1 MKDKFK
7 NLKNKKLLI
16 FAVIVCAIAV
26 LVFSTK
32 EQLFK
37 TNSLQTEDN
46 KETISIKDANGK
58 VHTKLENLNPS
69 IKGTTNGTFKLNGKD
84 IVKNAAI
91 FLGDKYGEPDNKVVR
106 GANLDCSQLVQ
117 SALVKSGV
125 NNISGFQILDG
136 HGKNIPEQTM
146 DWFVNGNG
154 AKQAWSQLKYWKY
167 DTSTQKIVDI
177 PYNKSNNDTYSI
189 YKYKDK
195 LTVDGQKINVLKVND
210 PITSNLRYYQ
220 YYDGTTKRELPMGTI
235 IISYGSQWRSGDWST
250 GKQNHAWIC
259 IGNLGTTNANEAANI
274 LINMGIIEEKNR
286 GHVVS
291 TSSTNKY
298 WRIENAGSTGVTINN
313 GDPDMSLDGT
323 GKKIGP
329 IWAFQVA
336 NDNIGTISFGVN
348 KVSSRNSN
356 KKVNATFK
364 YKLTTQNGNS
374 SIKNGQIV
382 ANSGNKVTISNLERG
397 KSYRLY
403 LEEQKVTGYEA
414 KFDGNSY
421 ATISIDNSGK
431 VTWGKIKD
439 SDGKEYG
446 VTVNGLEGIF
456 NLKDNP
462 EPREI
467 SLDITKRN
475 TDNDENVNATF
486 QYWVSDTYETKVL
499 SGNPTE
505 FNTGSIPKLFTAYY
519 DETTT
524 KYVYFKESKVD
535 GYSKGYF
542 QNENNYIVAKITVS
556 PTLSV
561 RIDYPDTNKTYKLQK
576 SGSKFVPATE
586 KTNYVK
592 EVKLDGTSLKATIVD
607 PDSIDVKLNL
617 TKLFYSDLEG
627 ISLSSSGINV
637 DYWFS
642 DKESYRP
649 GNENAIL
656 NGQMS
661 ISTKGTENSPSIS
674 VKKENDVY
682 IWIRENLDDSNKLLM
697 TSGIFD
703 DESVYIYAKVHID
716 KDGKATLSSV
726 SSSYIVQYNKNSN
739 TLTPISE
746 NSDKN
751 KFMKNGEEKGKYIS
765 EIALEQNGNWNEATL
780 KAKILDPLN
789 SKEYGVYLGKSSTAD
804 LINIRKD
811 IESKKESLTEND
823 MLEEYNKIKDSLISG
838 AKFKYI
844 SGWTDYAGNIYTD
857 DQKKMENPNSLYDFI
872 KLFPANKEITSGDEL
887 KLIDR
892 RNITQ
897 PEAMISKRFFV
908 FHEEPLDGY
917 KSNEDS
923 LILFEFAFEW
933 QNLGIDSESNLKIK
947 GTRMARIQLEN
958 SPYGK
963 ETDANGVSGTD
974 FFYNSFMPAIV
985 HNVLRNL
992 KEYKELDCFEL
1003 GGYKKYKYLTDSG
1016 NYNVDKGTLDT
1027 GITFSGAYNDRR
1039 KVNEL
1044 TEDGQYIL
1052 HWLIGA
1058 GNYGYGNATK
1068 DEQFNDERYNF
1079 YQYVV
1084 NNCGAAII
1092 LPTTNTLIFSI
1103 ANVAEQGMYEIDIA
1117 KVGNIDDVNNKE
1129 KYIGGVKF
1137 TGNSI
1142 IDKSTSTNIIE
1153 REEKA
1158 IDITTKKGALTK
1170 INNTVIIRNETVSD
1184 IYELQEGDPPNGFT
1198 KYEHKIKLEI
1208 TKEVYSY
1215 GNLKKKNRIKDIY
1228 AYIDINDDN
1237 KYDENDGEYYKKLV
1251 WSSGESIET
1260 ILDDHIYI
1268 NVESQKGDNVEQKII
1283 FIVKDDEI
1291 PSGQYQMNIVKKSL
1305 TDTQKDNYA
1314 STEATYQNALASA
1327 VYSVTKKINNG
1338 SENTSSVT
1346 TKASE
1351 IQNITGGMV
1360 TINDVDKTD
1369 HYVIK
1374 ETKASLGLNKS
1385 LDGTE
1390 LGITIKK
1397 RLNTDTNKYEIDYI
1411 TATFTGI
1418 DGEEYLTPGETLYL
1432 KSKYSSKSYF
1442 KDYVV
1447 AIQLKQNAGDSG
1459 DITVTWRNEIP
1470 TWGINLIKVNEE
1482 GDLIKT
1488 EPAEFSIGLYEDEGC
1503 QTEINKISDKDGN
1516 EISKINST
1524 RNGVI
1529 NLENIKIPQNFIN
1542 SGASSKK
1549 YYLKITEIKAP
1560 TDYIKNSSPLVIPIE
1575 FTLSSSG
1582 QYNVNVIKSNA
1593 FVSVGSNKVGYENL
1607 GIKIN
1612 FDINELSITYPNEP
1626 EKFSLYIAKVDEN
1639 DQYVSGVEFNVNGKG
1654 GYVTASENSEAG
1666 SKGTVLV
1673 VDGEVIPQSADNTFK
1688 YEISEISV
1696 GNNDLIKLKDS
1707 ITVYVKT
1714 KNNGTKYTIGSVS
1727 FSENSVVNSIQVSLE
1742 NNVKVTAS
1750 IERVGNIITV
1760 KVPNTKTEPGKY
1772 QLKLRKV
1779 NSSDNNSP
1787 VSGVTFSVKDGA
1799 NTAKDYTTNS
1809 QGLASVFDSN
1819 NAKTINEDNVDTPD
1833 TYTITEV
1840 KLPKNSNL
1848 VKLSESVEFVVN
1860 KKFDADSNTYY
1871 VDSATFK
1878 DGTTRKQV
1886 SLQNGKK
1893 ATVSIAVKDNIVTVT
1908 VPNEMK
1914 GSFEFNLIKYI
1925 KGTTTPLAGAK
1936 FNITI
1941 NDGSKDIYKN
1951 TASLITNS
1959 KGKITIP
1966 SDKLN
1971 IESVG
1976 KTYRI
1981 TINETEAPTGYTPI
1995 GIVTFTATS
2004 IKSGDEYVLKAEQ
2017 KSDDN
2022 NCAKNVV
2029 ITNKAIN
2036 VEVENTPKNGTYNIR
2051 LIKKDQ
2057 NGTRINETA
2066 KFRISYG
2073 YWDDN
2078 SFNEGV
2084 FHLYPAYVFLNSS
2097 SEKSAIWS
2105 DNGKELSTKN
2115 GIISV
2120 KNIKIDKDQIG
2131 ERYYWVLEE
2140 TDEPNGYVKY
2150 NGKIIIPVEFV
2161 EEGNSLIV
2169 KDVSSE
2175 SCVIRNGQK
2184 LSLQDAGITF
2194 DEKTQTFEF
2203 EVKNTKETDEGG
2215 YSVELVKR
2223 GRTSSE
2229 DTTTKQLGGFKFNL
2243 IGATVDGSPLKDIK
2257 GNEYSKNNPYVISTN
2272 ESVAS
2277 KIWTVNDIDLNN
2289 IGTDDKYTL
2298 KEDEAYN
2305 NSGYYCGI
2313 KDEINL
2319 TVHKKSE
2326 KDEKDVSVTYK
2337 SVESATLT
2345 VGSDS
2350 VTVSATEPTKTI
2362 TKTVNDVRLQ
2372 IIIALEKVGNTEK
2385 RIKIT
2390 VENPKLKGSFGLKV
2404 IKTANGSQP
2413 LAGAV
2418 FDIKVTDN
2426 VTNKVLA
2433 EQTGATSDEN
2443 GLITL
2448 NKSIDIEDEGKMYKI
2463 DVVETKAPPG
2473 YQISEATKT
2482 FYVRSKLNDEKNGY
2496 ILENEDHGDY
2506 VIENNLVTVK
2516 ENNISVGKFGLHVHK
2531 YGRQNNGSGK
2541 PIANAV
2547 FDITINRGDEVVYKS
2562 PKSGD
2567 ITNAR
2572 GKIEILSDADGNE
2585 ISMVEGEVFTVNI
2598 KETSAPVGYSIPD
2611 EFAGNGKTLTAT
2623 VVRDTDGNLV
2633 LRVGNKIYANA
2644 ILEVTVTENEKN
2656 QKGSYMLNL
2665 VKLGVNEDGTTTQ
2678 LGGVTFNMIKASLNG
2693 YDNVE
2698 TLYDGKY
2705 VNVSEQHPHVI
2716 TTRATSPTPIWGDN
2730 NTGKINITKQDFD
2743 NDDTD
2748 SYTLVESNTGDNEDY
2763 YNGLSEKIKIDIT
2776 RSTVVQ
2782 SQNVLHYV
2790 KRVSLTIGS
2799 ETRSIDIAS
2808 NELIS
2813 NEKYKEIVITKNID
2827 GQDIDIKVRITK
2839 GTTDATSIQL
2849 IVENPHRN
2857 EGKYKISLLKYGVD
2871 ADGVRTSQP
2880 LGGVTFGRVMTQKT
2894 SQGTAEEKVND
2905 TIVTSDKSAVCISNI
2920 NGLSDSDGY
2929 ISTEK
2934 GDKVDNYTLT
2944 EKSIGDNTDYEIGL
2958 TDPIQLEVRKGV
2970 TSYQNHV
2977 KSSYFASVL
2986 LTIGKEQRY
2995 INVLNG
3001 DDTEQTITLTNKDGK
3016 MFNVTIKV
3024 ENNTETNVADIVVEV
3039 ENPSGP
3045 IIFTF
3050 DLKKYVKNVN
3060 PNQIVA
3066 NAQFKISIINK
3077 ETKRAV
3083 TDENGKF
3090 INGTRL
3096 YTVDENGEI
3105 IIKGMEIDS
3114 VGTVYEVTLS
3124 EYSVP
3129 KGLTKMDSVIKFE
3142 IEAETNK
3149 KVKIVDNSF
3158 GLYKLK
3164 NGSYTLVDK
3173 NDKEYSLVRKI
3184 GVSESETGTS
3194 VVEVIMDNTAEYQFR
3209 IIKRNAAKTAV
3220 SGSRFTVIREN
3231 TDGTLTPI
3239 LTDQPSQVLTEKPDK
3254 PGVYKYYI
3262 TETAT
3267 PPNSDTGLPGA
3278 QYINVLRGKFFKV
3291 YLKYEANGNLTV
3303 VNKYSNPENNYCEL
3317 YEGEVS
3323 NPKSGVKINSDYLK
3337 DYVSVSISNV
3347 YSSKFEK
3354 ELDIDIVNPIS
3365 YGLNITKL
3373 NADISGNSTLQ
3384 NAEFKVRR
3392 EVAMT
3397 NGNTAIG
3404 TNEKRFESVATS
3416 STEVIES
3423 AMFAGKYI
3431 YYITETKAPNSK
3443 FTNILENQYI
3453 KLYVIVD
3460 GDGRVRL
3467 ANSNWVETTGYFEWY
3482 KGNIDDPKS
3491 TDEKVTTNG
3500 PMGMFVNVNVSES
3513 DHVYTINF
3521 NVYDPVKLAFK
3532 IYKEDATSNTR
3543 LKDINFQ
3550 IENYT
3555 WWGCGK
3561 KEFTTDENGT
3571 ITYEADK
3578 VPAGIYEYNVSELE
3592 SDNEIF
3598 NNLFKDYKIKIFMKI
3613 SGDGSIKFVSDKN
3626 GTEFSSTVPSDKYF
3640 HIYKGDV
3647 LADNKAKHLINLISL
3662 KTEAGEIPTVALK
3675 VSNTKKYKIDL
3686 IKKDS
3691 NDKELTGA
3699 LFEVKRNSEKVF
3711 DGEVT
3716 DKVEVSEDGI
3726 LPGEYEYYI
3735 TEKSI
3740 TNNKGIYVNVFKD
3753 KAIKLSLTVDKN
3765 GAISLKENNGLKFQV
3780 CSINK
3785 DGSYNVLDKSDVAYK
3800 FVKDISIVKD
3810 ANEVSVVNVEVEN
3823 PTRYNFNIIKK
3834 NAAETDVNGSKFTA
3848 YREDSDGNVTQV
3860 LNNEELKIINETPMR
3875 AGNYIYYITENSTPT
3890 NNNSKPG
3897 AQYVNVLKGKY
3908 MKVYVHLD
3916 ANGRLTITNSNFVGS
3931 EKYYELYEGDI
3942 TTRNGKKI
3950 NNDSCISV
3958 SVDSRGTASTEKT
3971 LVINVVNPITYNLD
3985 IVKQDTTGK
3994 SLANSKFK
4002 VRRQVVSTNSNDK
4015 IFDDAVNDKVEVT
4028 ENRMLAGNY
4037 IYYIKETS
4045 SPATKYC
4052 NILEDGYL
4060 KLYAKVYGDGK
4071 VTLTNSKFEDSTSY
4085 YEWRKGNIDD
4095 PKDTDTL
4102 VATSGPMGRFVKVYV
4117 QESNSIYTIRVEVK
4131 NPLKLEFGI
4140 HKVVANS
4147 ENNIPNVKFNITNSI
4162 SGNTKT
4168 VITDKDGLASVSEED
4183 VSAGIYKFEITEIE
4197 TASEIYN
4204 NLLEEYKIV
4213 VYLKI
4218 TGDGTITYVSDEN
4231 GTEFGSTVAAD
4242 KHFHVYKD
4250 NTNVDATK
4258 EGKAI
4263 ISLVSLKTQDG
4274 AIPKTVLK
4282 VGNTLNYKMNLTKK
4296 DTANNTLTGSIFVV
4310 KRFNNEIFNGG
4321 VTDDTEITEKNML
4334 PGTYDY
4340 YITESSISNKNGTY
4354 VNVFKDKAIKL
4365 FLALDNK
4372 GNITIIE
4379 KGGKKFEIC
4388 SVSNGKYT
4396 VLNDDIAYQFV
4407 KNIEITKDSNGVNI
4421 IQVEVENPTNYNFN
4435 VIKKDAAENNVKGS
4449 KFTAYREDSNGNIKQ
4464 VLNNE
4469 ELKIINE
4476 TPMRAGNYIY
4486 YITETATPGK
4496 QYVNVLEGKY
4506 MKVYVHLDANGR
4518 LSITNS
4524 KFQVADNYYEI
4535 YKGDI
4540 SKRDGTKVEN
4550 SEFISVNVSGPQNNV
4565 YTLNVVVTN
4574 PVKINTNIIKKD
4586 TSNNDLA
4593 SSHFKV
4599 RRQDVSTKTFS
4610 DRFEGEVTSGI
4621 EKTESPMRAGNYIYY
4636 VTEKS
4641 SPSARYTNIL
4651 EKTYL
4656 KIYVKISGDG
4666 KVVITDSKFNESAGY
4681 YEWYN
4686 GDINNPKDSDTKID
4700 KSDPRNQY
4708 IKDISTSVEDS
4719 IYTVNVTVVNPVK
4732 IRVNVNK
4739 KIFGDDEVNLQNVE
4753 IKAET
4758 PDGFTG
4764 VVTKVTDKDGNIS
4777 FIDQYANAG
4786 LRRYLVTEAKP
4797 AGEEFVNVLEHK
4809 EILVYTIVKADG
4821 TFQIVDEDGVPTE
4834 NKWYAYNNT
4843 DSNNKVKLNE
4853 NTDVIKNFVKVSQSV
4868 GKDGISELNFAIKNP
4883 QKYKL
4888 HLRKIDKDN
4897 KKGMNGVTFDLSVSD
4912 GKNIVKLRNAN
4923 TLENMN
4929 TEGLVTSTV
4938 DGADGVIEINDILIE
4953 KSGTYTYTLHEHST
4967 DGIFDW
4973 LYKNH
4978 KDDIIL
4984 RIKIVVR
4991 DGKYV
4996 IENLETVQG
5005 GDYVGDL
5012 SIGTGIGSTIKNERI
5027 KGKYDLIL
5035 NKVDSYTEKAL
5046 DGAVFNIHVEKDGK
5060 EHTLY
5065 KSTEDVDSMEQI
5077 LPADNVV
5084 VKNGKLE
5091 IKDIRIEEIGRDRLE
5106 EYTIVLTEVT
5116 APKGYMLLDAP
5127 IKLKVTTNT
5136 TGKFD
5141 DEKYIVESVELVDD
5155 ENHGLVTFDYNE
5167 NKIVVTAKNEYF
5179 DLALRKSI
5187 TSVAYPDTNEGEIT
5201 EEETKDRIPEVI
5213 TDGINEGPN
5222 GEDPTETTA
5231 VYNHK
5236 KNPVRAYKEQE
5247 VIYTLRV
5254 YNEGEIDGYAEEIT
5268 DHLPEWLEFVDDDFN
5283 KERGWSLD
5291 ENDETGRTV
5300 RTKNLSKAYADENGV
5315 DNLIK
5320 AKNKVTGDLD
5330 SKEIQIKC
5338 RVSEKAKLKTVLTNI
5353 AEISLSKA
5361 DDRTSETVDRDS
5373 VTNNVK
5379 IPETSEEMSKYKD
5392 DELNKTYVPGQEDD
5406 DDFEKVIVEAFDLS
5420 LRKYITAVNDEQM
5433 LKDNTDTEDKKQNT
5447 QDKNN
5452 ESTKDENSENTEDKN
5467 KVTNDES
5474 TNNETTK
5481 DEGQEKTDDS
5491 QEGNNND
5498 EEQKDTVDDNSADLK
5513 YAREPLINIKDLR
5526 DKPDDVTTATY
5537 THTKE
5542 PVEVSVDDIV
5552 TYTISVY
5559 NEGTVSGYASLIKD
5573 DIPEGLEYVK
5583 DSEINKKFNWKLLD
5597 ENNKE
5602 TDDVKKAKY
5611 IVSDYL
5617 SKENGDDNILNAF
5630 NGEKLDTKYV
5640 QVDFK
5645 VICKQDWAK
5654 IIKNEAQISDDQD
5667 DRGKPVRD
5675 RDSTPNEWKGE
5686 DDEDV
5691 EYIRVTYMDL
5701 ALRKFITGVN
5711 KQIITDRI
5719 PEVDA
5724 TALKNKENTT
5734 ADYKH
5739 TKEPVIVHTNDTVI
5753 YTIRIYNEGS
5763 KDGYATQ
5770 IKDDIPEGLEFIP
5783 YNETNKMYEWK
5794 MLDAEG
5800 KETLDVSKVK
5810 SVVTHY
5816 CSKDKE
5822 TEKRQNLMLAFERP
5836 DGTTFDTPEYKDVKI
5851 AFKVVEPT
5859 TSDRILINHAQIS
5872 EQTDKKG
5879 IHREDRD
5886 STPNEWKGEDDED
5899 IEKVRVLYFDLALRK
5914 WVTNTMV
5921 TENGQTFVTET
5932 GHHAEDDPEEVVK
5945 VDLKKSKINSV
5956 VVKFEYKVRITN
5968 EGEIA
5973 GYAKEIKDRI
5983 PDGLEFEEADNPNWK
5998 MLEDGTVV
6006 TDELKD
6012 KLLQPGES
6020 AEVIIVL
6027 KWINSPTNL
6036 GVKINFAE
6044 ISKDHN
6050 DYGTPDID
6058 STPNNNVPG
6067 EDDIDDAPVM
6077 LTVKTGSQDL
6087 KYMLAIL
6094 VVLTALVGS
6103 VSLLKKNLQKNKYN

>member
-844 SGWTDYAGNIYTD
+844 SGWIDYAGNIYTD

-892 RNITQ
+892 QNITQ

-1447 AIQLKQNAGDSG
+1447 AIKLKQNAGDSG

-3916 ANGRLTITNSNFVGS
+3916 ANGRL
-3931 EKYYELYEGDI
+3931 
-3942 TTRNGKKI
+3942 
-3950 NNDSCISV
+3950 
-3958 SVDSRGTASTEKT
+3958 
-3971 LVINVVNPITYNLD
+3971 
-3985 IVKQDTTGK
+3985 
-3994 SLANSKFK
+3994 
-4002 VRRQVVSTNSNDK
+4002 
-4015 IFDDAVNDKVEVT
+4015 
-4028 ENRMLAGNY
+4028 
-4037 IYYIKETS
+4037 
-4045 SPATKYC
+4045 
-4052 NILEDGYL
+4052 
-4060 KLYAKVYGDGK
+4060 
-4071 VTLTNSKFEDSTSY
+4071 
-4085 YEWRKGNIDD
+4085 
-4095 PKDTDTL
+4095 
-4102 VATSGPMGRFVKVYV
+4102 
-4117 QESNSIYTIRVEVK
+4117 
-4131 NPLKLEFGI
+4131 
-4140 HKVVANS
+4140 
-4147 ENNIPNVKFNITNSI
+4147 
-4162 SGNTKT
+4162 
-4168 VITDKDGLASVSEED
+4168 
-4183 VSAGIYKFEITEIE
+4183 
-4197 TASEIYN
+4197 
-4204 NLLEEYKIV
+4204 
-4213 VYLKI
+4213 
-4218 TGDGTITYVSDEN
+4218 
-4231 GTEFGSTVAAD
+4231 
-4242 KHFHVYKD
+4242 
-4250 NTNVDATK
+4250 
-4258 EGKAI
+4258 
-4263 ISLVSLKTQDG
+4263 
-4274 AIPKTVLK
+4274 
-4282 VGNTLNYKMNLTKK
+4282 
-4296 DTANNTLTGSIFVV
+4296 
-4310 KRFNNEIFNGG
+4310 
-4321 VTDDTEITEKNML
+4321 
-4334 PGTYDY
+4334 
-4340 YITESSISNKNGTY
+4340 
-4354 VNVFKDKAIKL
+4354 
-4365 FLALDNK
+4365 
-4372 GNITIIE
+4372 
-4379 KGGKKFEIC
+4379 
-4388 SVSNGKYT
+4388 
-4396 VLNDDIAYQFV
+4396 
-4407 KNIEITKDSNGVNI
+4407 
-4421 IQVEVENPTNYNFN
+4421 
-4435 VIKKDAAENNVKGS
+4435 
-4449 KFTAYREDSNGNIKQ
+4449 
-4464 VLNNE
+4464 
-4469 ELKIINE
+4469 
-4476 TPMRAGNYIY
+4476 
-4486 YITETATPGK
+4486 
-4496 QYVNVLEGKY
+4496 
-4506 MKVYVHLDANGR
+4506 
-4518 LSITNS
+4518 SITNS

-4797 AGEEFVNVLEHK
+4797 AGEEFVNVLAHK

-5077 LPADNVV
+5077 LPVDNVV
-5084 VKNGKLE
+5084 VKDGKLE

-5361 DDRTSETVDRDS
+5361 DDRTSEIVDRDS

-5467 KVTNDES
+5467 KVTNNES

>member
-46 KETISIKDANGK
+46 KQIQETISIKDASGT
-58 VHTKLENLNPS
+58 VHTKTENLNPS
-69 IKGTTNGTFKLNGKD
+69 IKGTMDGTFKLNGKD

-91 FLGDKYGEPDNKVVR
+91 FLGYKYGVTDDKVVR

-177 PYNKSNNDTYSI
+177 PYNKSNSNTYSI
-189 YKYKDK
+189 YNYKDK

-274 LINMGIIEEKNR
+274 LINMGIIGEGDR
-286 GHVVS
+286 GNVVS

-348 KVSSRNSN
+348 KVSSKNSN

-364 YKLTTQNGNS
+364 YKLTTQDGNS

-561 RIDYPDTNKTYKLQK
+561 KIDYPDTNKTYKLQK

-627 ISLSSSGINV
+627 ISFSSSGINV

-674 VKKENDVY
+674 VKKNNDVY
-682 IWIRENLDDSNKLLM
+682 IWIRENLDDSNKLIM

-789 SKEYGVYLGKSSTAD
+789 SKEYGLYFGKSSTAD
-804 LINIRKD
+804 ITNISED
-811 IESKKESLTEND
+811 IEKKDPITEND
-823 MLEEYNKIKDSLISG
+823 MLEEYNRIKDSLVSG

-857 DQKKMENPNSLYDFI
+857 DYKKMENPNSLYDFI

-887 KLIDR
+887 KLIDQQ
-892 RNITQ
+892 NVALDK
-897 PEAMISKRFFV
+897 AMISTRFFV

-933 QNLGIDSESNLKIK
+933 QDLGIDSESNLKIK
-947 GTRMARIQLEN
+947 GTRMARITLNN

-992 KEYKELDCFEL
+992 KEYKELGCFSQ
-1003 GGYKKYKYLTDSG
+1003 GGFRKYKYLTDSG

-1027 GITFSGAYNDRR
+1027 GITFSGSYNDWSPD
-1039 KVNEL
+1039 NEL
-1044 TEDGQYIL
+1044 TADGHYVL
-1052 HWLIGA
+1052 FWLIGA
-1058 GNYGYGNATK
+1058 GNYGNAIK
-1068 DEQFNDERYNF
+1068 DPQFEDESRYNF

-1084 NNCGAAII
+1084 NSFGAAII

-1103 ANVAEQGMYEIDIA
+1103 ANDAINGNYEIDIA

-1142 IDKSTSTNIIE
+1142 TDKTTSEIYITTE

-1158 IDITTKKGALTK
+1158 IDITTKQGALTK
-1170 INNTVIIRNETVSD
+1170 INNTVTIRNETVSD

-1215 GNLKKKNRIKDIY
+1215 GNLEKKNRIKDIY

-1327 VYSVTKKINNG
+1327 VYSVTKKINDG

-1351 IQNITGGMV
+1351 VQNITGGMV

-1488 EPAEFSIGLYEDEGC
+1488 EPAEFSIGLYEDKDC
-1503 QTEINKISDKDGN
+1503 QTEIDKISDKDGN

-1524 RNGVI
+1524 INGVI

-1542 SGASSKK
+1542 SSASSKT
-1549 YYLKITEIKAP
+1549 YYLKITEIEAP

-1593 FVSVGSNKVGYENL
+1593 FVLVGSNKVGYENL

-1612 FDINELSITYPNEP
+1612 FDVNELSITYPNEP

-1639 DQYVSGVEFNVNGKG
+1639 DQYVPGVEFNVNGKG

-1673 VDGEVIPQSADNTFK
+1673 VDGEVVPQSTDKTFK
-1688 YEISEISV
+1688 YEISEVSV

-1714 KNNGTKYTIGSVS
+1714 KNNGTKWTINSVS
-1727 FSENSVVNSIQVSLE
+1727 FNENSVVDSIQVSLE
-1742 NNVKVTAS
+1742 NNVKVTAK
-1750 IERVGNIITV
+1750 IERSGNIITV

-1840 KLPKNSNL
+1840 KLPTNSNL
-1848 VKLSESVEFVVN
+1848 VKLSESVEFIVN

-1871 VDSATFK
+1871 VNSATFK
-1878 DGTTRKQV
+1878 DGTTQKQV

-1936 FNITI
+1936 FDITI

-1951 TASLITNS
+1951 TASLITDS

-2022 NCAKNVV
+2022 NCAKSVV
-2029 ITNKAIN
+2029 ITNKTIN

-2066 KFRISYG
+2066 KFSISYG

-2084 FHLYPAYVFLNSS
+2084 FHLYPAYLFLNSS

-2105 DNGKELSTKN
+2105 DNGKEISTRN
-2115 GIISV
+2115 GMISV
-2120 KNIKIDKDQIG
+2120 KNIEINKEQIG
-2131 ERYYWVLEE
+2131 KRYYWVLEE
-2140 TDEPNGYVKY
+2140 TSEPNGYVKY

-2175 SCVIRNGQK
+2175 ACVIRNGQK

-2277 KIWTVNDIDLNN
+2277 KIWTVNDMDLNN

-2326 KDEKDVSVTYK
+2326 KDGSVTYK

-2426 VTNKVLA
+2426 VTNEVLA

-2463 DVVETKAPPG
+2463 DVVETEAPPG
-2473 YQISEATKT
+2473 YQISEGTRT

-2506 VIENNLVTVK
+2506 IIENNLITVK
-2516 ENNISVGKFGLHVHK
+2516 ENNISVGKFGLHIHK
-2531 YGRQNNGSGK
+2531 SGKTSNGSMGK
-2541 PIANAV
+2541 WLAGAK
-2547 FDITINRGDEVVYKS
+2547 FDITIQKGDEVVYKS
-2562 PKSGD
+2562 SEAGD
-2567 ITNAR
+2567 ITNNQ
-2572 GKIEILSDADGNE
+2572 GKIEILSKNDGSE
-2585 ISMVEGEVFTVNI
+2585 IPMVEGDVYTINI
-2598 KETSAPVGYSIPD
+2598 KETEAPNGFAIPD
-2611 EFAGNGKTLTAT
+2611 EFSGNGKTITAT
-2623 VVRDTDGNLV
+2623 AVLGDDGKLV
-2633 LRVGNKIYANA
+2633 LKSGNTTYSNSIV
-2644 ILEVTVTENEKN
+2644 EVYVSEDEKD
-2656 QKGSYMLNL
+2656 QSGKYRIDL
-2665 VKLGVNEDGTTTQ
+2665 VKYGKNEDGTDTQ
-2678 LGGVTFNMIKASLNG
+2678 LGGVKFNLIKGTVNG
-2693 YDNVE
+2693 YDN
-2698 TLYDGKY
+2698 LQMYNNGY
-2705 VNVSEQHPHVI
+2705 INISEKNPKEI
-2716 TTRATSPTPIWGDN
+2716 LTNASEPAIIWGNDD
-2730 NTGKINITKQDFD
+2730 ITIIKQDFK

-2748 SYTLVESNTGDNEDY
+2748 SYTLVEKNIGDNEDY
-2763 YNGLSEKIKIDIT
+2763 YVGLNEKIKIDIT
-2776 RSTVVQ
+2776 RSTIERK
-2782 SQNVLHYV
+2782 SSITHYV
-2790 KRVSLTIGS
+2790 KKVALTVGTES
-2799 ETRSIDIAS
+2799 NLVELGETEI
-2808 NELIS
+2808 N
-2813 NEKYKEIVITKNID
+2813 KTKEVAITKNID
-2827 GQDIDIKVRITK
+2827 GQDVVIKVQLVRL
-2839 GTTDATSIQL
+2839 TTDYTSIRL

-2871 ADGVRTSQP
+2871 ADGVRSSQP

-2894 SQGTAEEKVND
+2894 SQDTAEEKVND

-3090 INGTRL
+3090 IDGTRL

-3129 KGLTKMDSVIKFE
+3129 KGLTKMDSVVKFE

-3149 KVKIVDNSF
+3149 KIKIVDDSF

-3194 VVEVIMDNTAEYQFR
+3194 IVEVIMDNTAEYQFR

-3239 LTDQPSQVLTEKPDK
+3239 LTDQLSQVLTEKPDK

-3267 PPNSDTGLPGA
+3267 PPNSDTGLPGV
-3278 QYINVLRGKFFKV
+3278 QYINVLRGKFLKV

-3303 VNKYSNPENNYCEL
+3303 VNKYSNPEDNYYEL

-3423 AMFAGKYI
+3423 AMFAGRYI

-3491 TDEKVTTNG
+3491 TDEKVTING

-3561 KEFTTDENGT
+3561 KEFTTDEDGT

-3613 SGDGSIKFVSDKN
+3613 SGDGSIKFVSDKD
-3626 GTEFSSTVPSDKYF
+3626 GTEFSSTIPSDKYF

-3647 LADNKAKHLINLISL
+3647 LADNEAEHLINLISL

-3691 NDKELTGA
+3691 NNKELTGA

-3740 TNNKGIYVNVFKD
+3740 TNNNGIYVNVFKD

-3765 GAISLKENNGLKFQV
+3765 GAVSLKENNGLKFQV

-3860 LNNEELKIINETPMR
+3860 LNNEELKLINESPMP
-3875 AGNYIYYITENSTPT
+3875 AGNYVYYITENSTPT
-3890 NNNSKPG
+3890 NADLKAG
-3897 AQYVNVLKGKY
+3897 MQYVNVLENKY
-3908 MKVYVHLD
+3908 MKVYVHLEAD
-3916 ANGRLTITNSNFVGS
+3916 G
-3931 EKYYELYEGDI
+3931 ELY
-3942 TTRNGKKI
+3942 
-3950 NNDSCISV
+3950 
-3958 SVDSRGTASTEKT
+3958 
-3971 LVINVVNPITYNLD
+3971 
-3985 IVKQDTTGK
+3985 
-3994 SLANSKFK
+3994 
-4002 VRRQVVSTNSNDK
+4002 
-4015 IFDDAVNDKVEVT
+4015 
-4028 ENRMLAGNY
+4028 
-4037 IYYIKETS
+4037 
-4045 SPATKYC
+4045 
-4052 NILEDGYL
+4052 
-4060 KLYAKVYGDGK
+4060 
-4071 VTLTNSKFEDSTSY
+4071 
-4085 YEWRKGNIDD
+4085 
-4095 PKDTDTL
+4095 
-4102 VATSGPMGRFVKVYV
+4102 
-4117 QESNSIYTIRVEVK
+4117 
-4131 NPLKLEFGI
+4131 
-4140 HKVVANS
+4140 
-4147 ENNIPNVKFNITNSI
+4147 
-4162 SGNTKT
+4162 
-4168 VITDKDGLASVSEED
+4168 
-4183 VSAGIYKFEITEIE
+4183 
-4197 TASEIYN
+4197 
-4204 NLLEEYKIV
+4204 
-4213 VYLKI
+4213 
-4218 TGDGTITYVSDEN
+4218 
-4231 GTEFGSTVAAD
+4231 
-4242 KHFHVYKD
+4242 
-4250 NTNVDATK
+4250 
-4258 EGKAI
+4258 
-4263 ISLVSLKTQDG
+4263 
-4274 AIPKTVLK
+4274 
-4282 VGNTLNYKMNLTKK
+4282 
-4296 DTANNTLTGSIFVV
+4296 
-4310 KRFNNEIFNGG
+4310 
-4321 VTDDTEITEKNML
+4321 
-4334 PGTYDY
+4334 
-4340 YITESSISNKNGTY
+4340 
-4354 VNVFKDKAIKL
+4354 
-4365 FLALDNK
+4365 
-4372 GNITIIE
+4372 
-4379 KGGKKFEIC
+4379 
-4388 SVSNGKYT
+4388 
-4396 VLNDDIAYQFV
+4396 
-4407 KNIEITKDSNGVNI
+4407 
-4421 IQVEVENPTNYNFN
+4421 
-4435 VIKKDAAENNVKGS
+4435 
-4449 KFTAYREDSNGNIKQ
+4449 
-4464 VLNNE
+4464 
-4469 ELKIINE
+4469 
-4476 TPMRAGNYIY
+4476 
-4486 YITETATPGK
+4486 
-4496 QYVNVLEGKY
+4496 
-4506 MKVYVHLDANGR
+4506 
-4518 LSITNS
+4518 ITNS
-4524 KFQVADNYYEI
+4524 KFQAADNYYEI
-4535 YKGDI
+4535 YNGDI
-4540 SKRDGTKVEN
+4540 SKRNGTKVEN
-4550 SEFISVNVSGPQNNV
+4550 SEFISVNITKSTDKIN
-4565 YTLNVVVTN
+4565 TLNVVVTN
-4574 PVKINTNIIKKD
+4574 PVKYNVNIIKKNAG
-4586 TSNNDLA
+4586 NNDLA
-4593 SSHFKV
+4593 GSKFKV
-4599 RRQDVSTKTFS
+4599 RRFNVKTNSFNDVFN
-4610 DRFEGEVTSGI
+4610 GEVTTAN
-4621 EKTESPMRAGNYIYY
+4621 EKVESPMLAGNYIYY
-4636 VTEKS
+4636 VTETD
-4641 SPSARYTNIL
+4641 SPSEKYNNIL
-4651 EKTYL
+4651 KGTYL
-4656 KIYVKISGDG
+4656 KIYIKVAGDG
-4666 KVVITDSKFNESAGY
+4666 TVTITNSSFKDQAGY
-4681 YEWYN
+4681 YEWYE
-4686 GDINNPKDSDTKID
+4686 GDINNPKDTD
-4700 KSDPRNQY
+4700 KQRASADPRKAY
-4708 IKDISTSVEDS
+4708 IKDITATKDDKNV
-4719 IYTVNVTVVNPVK
+4719 YTVNVTIVNPVK
-4732 IRVNVNK
+4732 VRININK
-4739 KIFGDDEVNLQNVE
+4739 KIFGDDEINLQNVT
-4753 IKAET
+4753 IKT
-4758 PDGFTG
+4758 VSPDGFTG
-4764 VVTKVTDKDGNIS
+4764 SVTKTTDKDGNIT
-4777 FIDQYANAG
+4777 FIDEYATAG
-4786 LRRYLVTEAKP
+4786 IRRYIVTETKS
-4797 AGEEFVNVLEHK
+4797 AGDEFVNVLKNK
-4809 EILVYTIVKADG
+4809 EILVYTNIHEDG
-4821 TFQIVDEDGVPTE
+4821 TFDIVDENGNVSDG
-4834 NKWYAYNNT
+4834 KWYVYNNE
-4843 DSNNKVKLNE
+4843 DSDNKVKLDE
-4853 NTDVIKNFVKVSQSV
+4853 NTDIVKNFIKVSKST
-4868 GKDGISELNFAIKNP
+4868 GEDGLAELNFAIKNP
-4883 QKYKL
+4883 QKYKI
-4888 HLRKIDKDN
+4888 HLQKIDKDT
-4897 KKGMNGVTFDLSVSD
+4897 KKPMNTVKFDLTVTDKNNSV
-4912 GKNIVKLRNAN
+4912 VTLRNAETFETIN
-4923 TLENMN
+4923 TKNLE
-4929 TEGLVTSTV
+4929 TAEV
-4938 DGADGVIEINDILIE
+4938 DGVSGVIDINNILIE
-4953 KSGTYTYTLHEHST
+4953 KSGVYTYTFHEHST
-4967 DGIFDW
+4967 DGLFDW

-4978 KDDIIL
+4978 REDVVLKVS
-4984 RIKIVVR
+4984 IVVK

-4996 IENLETVQG
+4996 IESVDVVQG
-5005 GDYVGDL
+5005 GDYVAGL
-5012 SIGTGIGSTIKNERI
+5012 SINSGIGTTETNQRI

-5035 NKVDSYTEKAL
+5035 NKVDSYTGKNL

-5065 KSTEDVDSMEQI
+5065 KSTKDPDSMEKI
-5077 LPADNVV
+5077 LPVDNVTV
-5084 VKNGKLE
+5084 NNGRLE
-5091 IKDIRIEEIGRDRLE
+5091 IKDIRIEEVGRDRKE
-5106 EYTIVLTEVT
+5106 EYTIILTEVS

-5127 IKLKVTTNT
+5127 IKLKVVTNT
-5136 TGKFD
+5136 IGEYD
-5141 DEKYIVESVELVDD
+5141 DEEYIVESVELVDD
-5155 ENHGLVTFDYNE
+5155 NNHGLVTFDYDE
-5167 NKIVVTAKNEYF
+5167 NKIEVTAKDEYF

-5187 TSVAYPDTNEGEIT
+5187 TSVAYPDSDEGEIT
-5201 EEETKDRIPEVI
+5201 EDETKDRIPDVI
-5213 TDGINEGPN
+5213 TDGLNEGPN
-5222 GEDPTETTA
+5222 GEDPLDTTA
-5231 VYNHK
+5231 VYNHNK
-5236 KNPVRAYKEQE
+5236 TPVRVYKEQE

-5283 KERGWSLD
+5283 RNNGWVLD
-5291 ENDETGRTV
+5291 ANDETGRTV
-5300 RTKNLSKAYADENGV
+5300 KTSNLSKAYGDENGI

-5320 AKNKVTGDLD
+5320 ARNKVTGELD
-5330 SKEIQIKC
+5330 HKEIQIKC
-5338 RVSEKAKLKTVLTNI
+5338 RVSDEAKLKTILTNI

-5361 DDRTSETVDRDS
+5361 DNRTSETVDRDS

-5379 IPETSEEMSKYKD
+5379 IPDTSEGMSDYKK
-5392 DELNKTYVPGQEDD
+5392 DELTKQYVPGQEDD
-5406 DDFEKVIVEAFDLS
+5406 DDFEKLIVEEFDLA
-5420 LRKYITAVNDEQM
+5420 LRKYITAVNSEELLRSDEDTNDDEN
-5433 LKDNTDTEDKKQNT
+5433 KDKTEDKT
-5447 QDKNN
+5447 DDKS
-5452 ESTKDENSENTEDKN
+5452 ESKDESE
-5467 KVTNDES
+5467 TNDEAD
-5474 TNNETTK
+5474 NN
-5481 DEGQEKTDDS
+5481 
-5491 QEGNNND
+5491 QEGSSENGD
-5498 EEQKDTVDDNSADLK
+5498 ENLVDDNSADLK

-5526 DKPDDVTTATY
+5526 DKPDEVTTATY

-5559 NEGTVSGYASLIKD
+5559 NEGSVSGYASLIKD
-5573 DIPEGLEYVK
+5573 DIPEGLEFVK
-5583 DSEINKKFNWKLLD
+5583 DSKINKEFNWKLLD
-5597 ENNKE
+5597 ENDQE

-5630 NGEKLDTKYV
+5630 DGTKLDTKYV

-5691 EYIRVTYMDL
+5691 EFIRVTYMDL
-5701 ALRKFITGVN
+5701 ALRKFITAVN
-5711 KQIITDRI
+5711 DEVVDTRI
-5719 PEVDA
+5719 PQVDT
-5724 TALKNKENTT
+5724 TALKNKASTT
-5734 ADYKH
+5734 ATYTH
-5739 TKEPVIVHTNDTVI
+5739 TKEPVLVHTNDIVT
-5753 YTIRIYNEGS
+5753 YTIRVYNEGS

-5770 IKDDIPEGLEFIP
+5770 IKDDIPEGLEFVP
-5783 YNETNKMYEWK
+5783 YEPINKEYEWK
-5794 MLDAEG
+5794 MLDENG
-5800 KETLDVSKVK
+5800 NVTTDVSKAK
-5810 SVVTHY
+5810 DVVTNY
-5816 CSKDKE
+5816 RSKDKE
-5822 TEKRQNLMLAFERP
+5822 TDSRQNLMLAFERP

-5851 AFKVVEPT
+5851 AFKVTEPT
-5859 TSDRILINHAQIS
+5859 TSDRILINYAQIS

-5886 STPNEWKGEDDED
+5886 STPNVWKGEDDED

-5914 WVTNTMV
+5914 WVTEAYV
-5921 TENGQTFVTET
+5921 TENGQTRVIET

-5945 VDLKKSKINSV
+5945 VDLRKSKINSV
-5956 VVKFEYKVRITN
+5956 VVKFKYHIRITN
-5968 EGEIA
+5968 EGEIE
-5973 GYAKEIKDRI
+5973 GYAKKIKDRI
-5983 PDGLEFEEADNPNWK
+5983 PEGLEFDLSDNPNWT
-5998 MLEDGTVV
+5998 MLDDGTIV

-6012 KLLQPGES
+6012 TLLKPGES
-6020 AEVIIVL
+6020 AEVTVML
-6027 KWINSPTNL
+6027 RWINSKTNM
-6036 GVKINFAE
+6036 GVKINVAE
-6044 ISKDHN
+6044 ICEDFN

-6077 LTVKTGSQDL
+6077 LTVKTGSDDL
-6087 KYMLAIL
+6087 KYIALITIVLALLSGCIIALRKNIKRQYDVGDIL
-6094 VVLTALVGS
+6094 R
-6103 VSLLKKNLQKNKYN
+6103 K

>member
-91 FLGDKYGEPDNKVVR
+91 FLGDKYGEPDNKVVK

-177 PYNKSNNDTYSI
+177 PYNKSNSDTYSI

-364 YKLTTQNGNS
+364 YKLTTQDGNS

-467 SLDITKRN
+467 SLDITKIN
-475 TDNDENVNATF
+475 TDNKNVNATF

-542 QNENNYIVAKITVS
+542 QNKNNYIVAKITVS

-561 RIDYPDTNKTYKLQK
+561 KIDYPDTNKTYKLQK

-627 ISLSSSGINV
+627 ISFSSSGINV

-674 VKKENDVY
+674 VKKNNDVY
-682 IWIRENLDDSNKLLM
+682 IWIRENLDDSNKLIM

-789 SKEYGVYLGKSSTAD
+789 SKEYGLYFGKSSTAD
-804 LINIRKD
+804 ITNISED
-811 IESKKESLTEND
+811 IEKKDPITEND
-823 MLEEYNKIKDSLISG
+823 TLEEYNRIKDSLVSG

-857 DQKKMENPNSLYDFI
+857 DYKKMENPNSLYDFI

-887 KLIDR
+887 KLIDQQ
-892 RNITQ
+892 NVALDK
-897 PEAMISKRFFV
+897 AMISTRFFV

-933 QNLGIDSESNLKIK
+933 QDLGIDSESNLKIK
-947 GTRMARIQLEN
+947 GTRMARITLNN

-992 KEYKELDCFEL
+992 KEYKELGCFSQ
-1003 GGYKKYKYLTDSG
+1003 GGFRKYKYLTDSG

-1027 GITFSGAYNDRR
+1027 GITFSGSYNDWSPD
-1039 KVNEL
+1039 NEL
-1044 TEDGQYIL
+1044 TADGHYVL
-1052 HWLIGA
+1052 FWLIGA
-1058 GNYGYGNATK
+1058 GNYGNAIK
-1068 DEQFNDERYNF
+1068 DPQFEDESRYNF

-1084 NNCGAAII
+1084 NSFGAAII

-1103 ANVAEQGMYEIDIA
+1103 ANDAIKGNYEIDIA

-1142 IDKSTSTNIIE
+1142 TDKTTSDIDITTE

-1158 IDITTKKGALTK
+1158 IDITTKHGALTK

-1215 GNLKKKNRIKDIY
+1215 GNLEKKNRIKDIY

-1482 GDLIKT
+1482 GDLIKDKQ
-1488 EPAEFSIGLYEDEGC
+1488 AKFSIGLYEDKNC
-1503 QTEINKISDKDGN
+1503 QTEIDKISDKDGN

-1524 RNGVI
+1524 INGVI

-1542 SGASSKK
+1542 RSASSKT
-1549 YYLKITEIKAP
+1549 YYLKITEIEAP

-1593 FVSVGSNKVGYENL
+1593 FVLVGSNKVGYENL

-1612 FDINELSITYPNEP
+1612 FDVNELSITYPNEP

-1639 DQYVSGVEFNVNGKG
+1639 DQYVPGVEFNVNGKG

-1673 VDGEVIPQSADNTFK
+1673 VDGEVVPQSTDKTFK
-1688 YEISEISV
+1688 YEISEVSV

-1714 KNNGTKYTIGSVS
+1714 KNNGTKWTINSVS
-1727 FSENSVVNSIQVSLE
+1727 FNENSVVDSIQVSLE
-1742 NNVKVTAS
+1742 NNVKVTAK
-1750 IERVGNIITV
+1750 IERSGNIITV

-2175 SCVIRNGQK
+2175 TCVIRNGQK

-2277 KIWTVNDIDLNN
+2277 KIWTVNDMDLNN

-2326 KDEKDVSVTYK
+2326 KDGSVTYK

-2433 EQTGATSDEN
+2433 EQTGATSDKN

-2531 YGRQNNGSGK
+2531 YGKQNNGSGK

-2633 LRVGNKIYANA
+2633 LQVGNKIYANA
-2644 ILEVTVTENEKN
+2644 ILEVIVTENEKN

-2716 TTRATSPTPIWGDN
+2716 TTSATSPTPIWGDN

-2763 YNGLSEKIKIDIT
+2763 YKGLSEKIKIDIT

-2849 IVENPHRN
+2849 IVENPHRI

-3254 PGVYKYYI
+3254 PGVYKYNI

-3303 VNKYSNPENNYCEL
+3303 VNKYSNPENNYYEL

-3404 TNEKRFESVATS
+3404 TNEKKFESIATS

-3532 IYKEDATSNTR
+3532 IYKKDATSNTR

-3561 KEFTTDENGT
+3561 KEFTTDEDGT

-3675 VSNTKKYKIDL
+3675 VSNTKKYKINL

-3897 AQYVNVLKGKY
+3897 A
-3908 MKVYVHLD
+3908 
-3916 ANGRLTITNSNFVGS
+3916 
-3931 EKYYELYEGDI
+3931 
-3942 TTRNGKKI
+3942 
-3950 NNDSCISV
+3950 
-3958 SVDSRGTASTEKT
+3958 
-3971 LVINVVNPITYNLD
+3971 
-3985 IVKQDTTGK
+3985 
-3994 SLANSKFK
+3994 
-4002 VRRQVVSTNSNDK
+4002 
-4015 IFDDAVNDKVEVT
+4015 
-4028 ENRMLAGNY
+4028 
-4037 IYYIKETS
+4037 
-4045 SPATKYC
+4045 
-4052 NILEDGYL
+4052 
-4060 KLYAKVYGDGK
+4060 
-4071 VTLTNSKFEDSTSY
+4071 
-4085 YEWRKGNIDD
+4085 
-4095 PKDTDTL
+4095 
-4102 VATSGPMGRFVKVYV
+4102 
-4117 QESNSIYTIRVEVK
+4117 
-4131 NPLKLEFGI
+4131 
-4140 HKVVANS
+4140 
-4147 ENNIPNVKFNITNSI
+4147 
-4162 SGNTKT
+4162 
-4168 VITDKDGLASVSEED
+4168 
-4183 VSAGIYKFEITEIE
+4183 
-4197 TASEIYN
+4197 
-4204 NLLEEYKIV
+4204 
-4213 VYLKI
+4213 
-4218 TGDGTITYVSDEN
+4218 
-4231 GTEFGSTVAAD
+4231 
-4242 KHFHVYKD
+4242 
-4250 NTNVDATK
+4250 
-4258 EGKAI
+4258 
-4263 ISLVSLKTQDG
+4263 
-4274 AIPKTVLK
+4274 
-4282 VGNTLNYKMNLTKK
+4282 
-4296 DTANNTLTGSIFVV
+4296 
-4310 KRFNNEIFNGG
+4310 
-4321 VTDDTEITEKNML
+4321 
-4334 PGTYDY
+4334 
-4340 YITESSISNKNGTY
+4340 
-4354 VNVFKDKAIKL
+4354 
-4365 FLALDNK
+4365 
-4372 GNITIIE
+4372 
-4379 KGGKKFEIC
+4379 
-4388 SVSNGKYT
+4388 
-4396 VLNDDIAYQFV
+4396 
-4407 KNIEITKDSNGVNI
+4407 
-4421 IQVEVENPTNYNFN
+4421 
-4435 VIKKDAAENNVKGS
+4435 
-4449 KFTAYREDSNGNIKQ
+4449 
-4464 VLNNE
+4464 
-4469 ELKIINE
+4469 
-4476 TPMRAGNYIY
+4476 
-4486 YITETATPGK
+4486 

-4797 AGEEFVNVLEHK
+4797 AGEEFVNVLAHK

-5077 LPADNVV
+5077 LPVDNVV
-5084 VKNGKLE
+5084 VKDGKLE

-5481 DEGQEKTDDS
+5481 NEGQEKTDDS

-5753 YTIRIYNEGS
+5753 YTIRVYNEGS

-5810 SVVTHY
+5810 SVVTNY